1 MGGSSRCR
9 SQFQHF
15 WGYAIASRRPT
26 QFEFLDGCR
35 LNFAKGWCICWDG
48 GIIRQQL
55 TACHQVPH
63 TQELLGDSVLQN
75 NVHTTVVGLLVEM
88 SKLDHP
94 SAWLEHFSANQCLL
108 AVIWQPSMRVS
119 GHSGACLFQPHQPT
133 CWNMPHGMPW
143 LWPEKYPADPKFCI
157 FVFAMVSADRV
168 SQQSDRIPQGQIA
181 MCLSV

>member
-75 NVHTTVVGLLVEM
+75 NVHTTVVGLLVGA
-88 SKLDHP
+88 SLTILPHDWNIFLLTSVSSQSSDSLVCGSQVIPVH
-94 SAWLEHFSANQCLL
+94 ACFSLISQPVEICLTVCL
-108 AVIWQPSMRVS
+108 GFGPKNTLQILNSVS
-119 GHSGACLFQPHQPT
+119 LFL
-133 CWNMPHGMPW
+133 PW
-143 LWPEKYPADPKFCI
+143 
-157 FVFAMVSADRV
+157 
-168 SQQSDRIPQGQIA
+168 
-181 MCLSV
+181 